1 MREIKKPSNLP
12 RPLNDSRRRKDDKKT
27 NSQLTNCISFI
38 KSNEHSAATIKL
50 LQQAR
55 KQAFLIRTEMMQNR
69 LLPYYLIELEP
80 SKRQREIL
88 DTLFKAPVIIQKL
101 IDELLEKE
109 VDTNA
114 FLLTNK
120 DVFYNALGQQN
131 WSRYFSFLRIFVE
144 HYKNT
149 DMVDLELPMADGCSL
164 SASNKVFIN
173 SLSLGLV
180 NPTSERRVL
189 MLRQWKQIEG
199 LRYLPAFSV
208 VLFDGKY
215 YAKLKYSE
223 TDFHLRI
230 NKDLS
235 KELEGTLDV
244 LVGRALVKELKES
257 KSYARVEISDPS
269 GEFIYGQ
276 AVNHAHRRDPRKKWS

>member
-12 RPLNDSRRRKDDKKT
+12 RPLSDSRRRKADKKT
-27 NSQLTNCISFI
+27 NSQFTNCISFI
-38 KSNEHSAATIKL
+38 KSNEHNAATSKL

-55 KQAFLIRTEMMQNR
+55 RQAFSIRSEMMKNR
-69 LLPYYLIELEP
+69 LLPYYLVDLDP
-80 SKRQREIL
+80 SKRQTEIL
-88 DTLFKAPVIIQKL
+88 DTLFKAPLIIQKL
-101 IDELLEKE
+101 IDGLLEKE
-109 VDTNA
+109 VDTST

-120 DVFYNALGQQN
+120 EVFYSALGPEN
-131 WSRYFSFLRIFVE
+131 WNRYFSFLRIFVE
-144 HYKNT
+144 HYQNT
-149 DMVDLELPMADGCSL
+149 DMVELELPMGEGCSL

-173 SLSLGLV
+173 SLSLGLI

-215 YAKLKYSE
+215 YAKVKYSE

-244 LVGRALVKELKES
+244 LIGRALVKELKES